1 VADCIINSVAKD
13 RQEKYTGNVVLE
25 THSEHIVL
33 RFIRRIRDSYKDP
46 LLHTSLTLYPNELS
60 LIYVRPDGDRS
71 RVFLV
76 RVDSSGEFI
85 DGWPDGF
92 FDERDEDLWS

>member
-1 VADCIINSVAKD
+1 M
-13 RQEKYTGNVVLE
+13 
-25 THSEHIVL
+25 L
-33 RFIRRIRDSYKDP
+33 RFLRRIRDSYKDP

-60 LIYVRPDGDRS
+60 LIYVKPDDDKS

-92 FDERDEDLWS
+92 FDERDEDLWG